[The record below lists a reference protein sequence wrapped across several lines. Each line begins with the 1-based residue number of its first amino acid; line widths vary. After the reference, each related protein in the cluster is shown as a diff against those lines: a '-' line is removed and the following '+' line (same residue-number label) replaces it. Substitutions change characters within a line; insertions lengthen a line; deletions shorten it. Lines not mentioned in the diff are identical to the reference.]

1 MYNDFMKV
9 SIIIPIYNSE
19 NYLDKCIGSAVSQTY
34 DDIEIILVNDG
45 STDGSGNICNA
56 YASKDPRIRLIN
68 QKNAGVSSARNRGLD
83 EASGDLITFI
93 DGDDHVESDYVEYL
107 VSLMKKDHSDIV
119 CCQYEAMNKNGSSSR
134 LISGTEECLKEFLA
148 SNEISVSVC
157 CKLYKK
163 NLFDGIR
170 MPEGKR
176 FEDNYILYRLIAGS
190 HSVTIGYQKKYN
202 YVPNPSGFI
211 NEAYSKTQM
220 DIVDAAMEQREF
232 IVKNYPAL
240 TGLANSRV
248 IYAANRCLVKMADSR
263 VYDADS
269 VQRLKPLYKEY
280 GKDFLK
286 GPSGRSAKRFSRIA
300 RISPKLAMSF
310 YNSIKRER

>member
-56 YASKDPRIRLIN
+56 YASKDPRIRLIS
-68 QKNAGVSSARNRGLD
+68 QKNAGVSAARNRGLD

-93 DGDDHVESDYVEYL
+93 DGDDHVEADYVGYL
-107 VSLMKKDHSDIV
+107 VNLMEQDHSDMA
-119 CCQYEAMNKNGSSSR
+119 CCQYEVMEKSGSASR
-134 LISGTEECLKEFLA
+134 LINGTEECLKEFLT

-157 CKLYKK
+157 CKLYRKH
-163 NLFDGIR
+163 LFDGIR

-176 FEDNYILYRLIAGS
+176 FEDNYVLYRLIARAG
-190 HSVTIGYQKKYN
+190 SVTIGYQKKYN
-202 YVPNPSGFI
+202 YIPNPSGFI
-211 NEAYSKTQM
+211 NEPYSKTQM
-220 DIVDAAMEQREF
+220 DIVDAAMEQKKF
-232 IVKNYPAL
+232 IEKNYPAL

-280 GKDFLK
+280 DKDFLK
-286 GPSGRSAKRFSRIA
+286 GPSSRSAKRFSRIA
-300 RISPKLAMSF
+300 RISPKLAMRF
-310 YNSIKRER
+310 YRLLHK